1 MARAPAVADFAGG
14 RYDHDVIHVSGAA
27 CVFVCVSTECL
38 PDMPLA
44 NAMERL
50 SELEFTAVELDV
62 RAGGGHLDPAAVA
75 ADPEAAIAACSDLQR
90 LRPVAVSFAAPE
102 TPEMYDHFTACCRL
116 AKSLGVVTMVVESS
130 ELGTPFNGEI
140 ERLRKLVA
148 IASGLG
154 SVVGVIT
161 AAGRMTQDAETTASL
176 CRNVPGLGVT
186 LDPSHFIYGHKKPA
200 SWESILKYV
209 CHVHLRDSK
218 ADAFQVR
225 IGQGNVEYG
234 KLVAQL
240 ERVGYKR
247 ALCAHMPPLEGVDQV
262 AELRKMRL
270 LLESL
275 L

>member
-1 MARAPAVADFAGG
+1 M
-14 RYDHDVIHVSGAA
+14 
-27 CVFVCVSTECL
+27 FVCASTECL
-38 PDMPLA
+38 PDMPLSA
-44 NAMERL
+44 AMARL
-50 SELEFTAVELDV
+50 AELEFTAVEIDIHEK
-62 RAGGGHLDPAAVA
+62 GGHLTPAQVV
-75 ADPEAAIAACSDLQR
+75 ADPEAAIAECSDRQR
-90 LRPVAVSFAAPE
+90 LRPVAVSFAASE
-102 TPEMYDHFTACCRL
+102 TPETYDQFEACSRL
-116 AKSLGVVTMVVESS
+116 AKALGVVTLVVESS

-154 SVVGVIT
+154 CVVAVKT
-161 AAGRMTQDAETTASL
+161 ASDRMTQDAETTASL

-200 SWESILKYV
+200 SWEPILKYV

-218 ADAFQVR
+218 VDVPQVR
-225 IGQGNVEYG
+225 IGQGGVEYG
-234 KLVAQL
+234 KIVAQL

-247 ALCAHMPPLEGVDQV
+247 ALSAHMPPLEGVDQI

-275 L
+275 I

>member
-1 MARAPAVADFAGG
+1 
-14 RYDHDVIHVSGAA
+14 
-27 CVFVCVSTECL
+27 VFVCVSTESL
-38 PDMPLA
+38 PEMPLA
-44 NAMERL
+44 AAMERL
-50 SELEFTAVELDV
+50 AELEFTAVELDV
-62 RAGGGHLDPAAVA
+62 HEQGGHLLPAEVA

-90 LRPVAVSFAAPE
+90 LRPVAVSFSAAE
-102 TPEMYDHFTACCRL
+102 TPEVYEHFQACCRL
-116 AKSLGVVTMVVESS
+116 AKSLGVVTMVVEAS

-140 ERLRKLVA
+140 ERLRKLAGIAAGYGSIVA
-148 IASGLG
+148 
-154 SVVGVIT
+154 VRT

-186 LDPSHFIYGHKKPA
+186 LDPSQFIFGAKKPA
-200 SWESILKYV
+200 SWEPILKYV
-209 CHVHLRDSK
+209 AHVHLRDTK
-218 ADAFQVR
+218 PDVFQVR

-240 ERVGYKR
+240 QRVGYAR
-247 ALCAHMPPLEGVDQV
+247 ALSAHMPPLEGVDQV

>member
-1 MARAPAVADFAGG
+1 M
-14 RYDHDVIHVSGAA
+14 
-27 CVFVCVSTECL
+27 FVCVSTESL

-44 NAMERL
+44 KAMERL
-50 SELEFTAVELDV
+50 AELEFTAVELDV
-62 RAGGGHLDPAAVA
+62 RADGGHLDPAVVA
-75 ADPEAAIAACSDLQR
+75 ADPEAAIAECSDLQR

-102 TPEMYDHFTACCRL
+102 TPEMYDHFSACCKL

-140 ERLRKLVA
+140 ERLRKMVA

-154 SVVGVIT
+154 SVVGVKT
-161 AAGRMTQDAETTASL
+161 SAGRMTQDAETTASL

-209 CHVHLRDSK
+209 CHVHLRDTK
-218 ADAFQVR
+218 VDAFQVR

-234 KLVAQL
+234 KLVSQL

-247 ALCAHMPPLEGVDQV
+247 ALCAHQPPMEGVDQV

>member
-1 MARAPAVADFAGG
+1 
-14 RYDHDVIHVSGAA
+14 
-27 CVFVCVSTECL
+27 VFVCVSTECL

-44 NAMERL
+44 AAMERL
-50 SELEFTAVELDV
+50 AELEFTAVEIDI
-62 RAGGGHLDPAAVA
+62 REGGGHLEPAAVA

-102 TPEMYDHFTACCRL
+102 SQRVYDHFEACCRL

-148 IASGLG
+148 IAASFGG
-154 SVVGVIT
+154 IVAVKT
-161 AAGRMTQDAETTASL
+161 AADRMTQDAETTASL
-176 CRNVPGLGVT
+176 CRNVPGLAVT
-186 LDPSHFIYGHKKPA
+186 LDPSHSIYGLKKPA
-200 SWESILKYV
+200 SWEPLLKYV
-209 CHVHLRDSK
+209 AHVYLRDTK
-218 ADAFQVR
+218 PDAFQVR

-240 ERVGYKR
+240 QRVGYTR